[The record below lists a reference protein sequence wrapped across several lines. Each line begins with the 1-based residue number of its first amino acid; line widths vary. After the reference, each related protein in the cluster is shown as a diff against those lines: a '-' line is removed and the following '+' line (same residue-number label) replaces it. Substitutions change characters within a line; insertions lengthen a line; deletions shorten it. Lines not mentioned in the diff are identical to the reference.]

1 LTVPTPSTTVAVSTM
16 RVVMPSP
23 RVAYQYQLGPVVA
36 VDTRRRWALT
46 ASGAPAAGE
55 ANAAVGIDKT

>member
-1 LTVPTPSTTVAVSTM
+1 
-16 RVVMPSP
+16 MPSP

-36 VDTRRRWALT
+36 VESRRRCALT

-55 ANAAVGIDKT
+55 ANTAVGIDKT